1 MQSSELKSLRVDQ
14 YDNNKKAMYLAK
26 ELLLSNEKIN
36 VIGGTNSAG
45 TAARAAET
53 LVRLGYVTYENV
65 RTETLIEGNKRR
77 TRFVITIKKSA
88 NFAKLYKE
96 NVEVRKQ
103 KEAEREKKN
112 TPKA

>member
-77 TRFVITIKKSA
+77 TRFVITIKKTA
-88 NFAKLYKE
+88 NFDKLYKE
-96 NVEVRKQ
+96 KSAKEKRVADFKQ
-103 KEAEREKKN
+103 EK
-112 TPKA
+112 